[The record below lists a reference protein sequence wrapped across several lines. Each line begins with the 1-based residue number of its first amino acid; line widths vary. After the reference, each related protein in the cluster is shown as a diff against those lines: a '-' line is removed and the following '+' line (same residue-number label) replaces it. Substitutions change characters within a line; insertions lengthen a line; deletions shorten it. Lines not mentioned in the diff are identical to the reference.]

1 MSSQPPKNNR
11 KRPGHDPR
19 GFVIGSAIGANAGV
33 SDWYARRVVGL
44 YEGMSEDTIN
54 EVADL
59 FEKAGRYGR
68 LEVNSL
74 SSQARILLNRL
85 SGNFAAAFTSR
96 GKILSVS
103 LVKRSLAANSAGM
116 RESLKDMA
124 QGFSIKPTW
133 ISGALK
139 EKLKAAVT
147 ENVSLITSIQQR
159 YHAQVTEAVMRAI
172 TTGRGIKDLVPELQS
187 IGGVSARR
195 ARFIATDQ
203 SRKAAGMITG
213 ERFKSAGVKYFQWI
227 HSGRATKPRPLHE
240 AFHGRIFEVDNPP
253 VIDQKTGER
262 GLPGQL
268 INCRCRMAP
277 ALDKQFW
284 EQEAGEDD
292 EH

>member
-213 ERFKSAGVKYFQWI
+213 ERARKQHVRKLLSELGKVIENGEVSQNDK
-227 HSGRATKPRPLHE
+227 GRFEIRHGGKIAVIAPDFRDGKRTMLLTAYKP
-240 AFHGRIFEVDNPP
+240 GN
-253 VIDQKTGER
+253 DQ
-262 GLPGQL
+262 
-268 INCRCRMAP
+268 
-277 ALDKQFW
+277 
-284 EQEAGEDD
+284 
-292 EH
+292 